1 MGCIRD
7 LETNLY
13 SREFFD
19 EELERLSKKRDANIG
34 TVVIEIETD
43 NPQIILKTAEIL
55 QNLVR
60 AYDIVGRV
68 NPNEFGII
76 LENVTEDNIIEI
88 TKRIASDLKNAFA
101 SNATPPKVNI
111 AWNISKSFFGDLK
124 QAYEELR
131 KRRENS

>member
-34 TVVIEIETD
+34 TIVIEIETD

-101 SNATPPKVNI
+101 GNATPPKVNI

>member
-1 MGCIRD
+1 
-7 LETNLY
+7 
-13 SREFFD
+13 
-19 EELERLSKKRDANIG
+19 
-34 TVVIEIETD
+34 
-43 NPQIILKTAEIL
+43 
-55 QNLVR
+55 
-60 AYDIVGRV
+60 VGRV